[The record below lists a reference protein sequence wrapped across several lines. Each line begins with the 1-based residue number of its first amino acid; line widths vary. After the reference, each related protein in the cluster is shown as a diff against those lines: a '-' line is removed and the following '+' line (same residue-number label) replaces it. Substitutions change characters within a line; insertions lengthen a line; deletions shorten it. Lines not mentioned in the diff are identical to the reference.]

1 MTSLID
7 LRSTLDEH
15 AETVGDTETIARLS
29 AVHHRVAAVRRRR
42 RAVGAAGLAA
52 VVAVVTGAALST
64 RPDRDAQPVGPVVLG
79 QRAPGLM
86 TSLGYTYRATG
97 ESEVFDGSGRLT
109 VAATSAPRLVSWTTS
124 DPDAT
129 VRIRLGSGDTWTS
142 DRSEFHDFF
151 SVPAG
156 QAGNLR
162 VSASHG
168 SVGIATYDLTDA
180 APDGYTHDGITYRA
194 TVAGRGLLGAV
205 VGDAGQTE
213 ASTTV
218 VLPRG
223 LASLSPICTGAPR
236 GSGCTSTWRVT
247 SRRSAPATTRAPST
261 RPGRVA
267 TAGATR
273 SPGRSVVA
281 RVYVTRGARSTTPV
295 PEGQYPDL
303 RIGLGV
309 YGTDDR
315 TVVAGEDV
323 ARKVESGGHTW
334 SLTATRSAQQ
344 GPLRV
349 AAAGEDRIG
358 WLTWGARGTVRTSFH
373 VQGEIPQGGL
383 FATGPGTAMG
393 DLWMPAGHQVTANLA
408 HGKGPLVLAIY
419 TRSD

>member
-1 MTSLID
+1 MTSLTD

-42 RAVGAAGLAA
+42 RAVGAAGLAT
-52 VVAVVTGAALST
+52 VVAVAAGAALST

-86 TSLGYTYRATG
+86 SSLGYTYRATG

-109 VAATSAPRLVSWTTS
+109 VKATSAPRLVSWTTS
-124 DPDAT
+124 DPDAV

-142 DRSEFHDFF
+142 DRSGFHDFF
-151 SVPAG
+151 SVPADR
-156 QAGNLR
+156 AGTLR

-168 SVGIATYDLTDA
+168 SVGVATYDLTDA
-180 APDGYTHDGITYRA
+180 APDGYTHDGITYRE
-194 TVAGRGLLGAV
+194 TVAGRDLLGAV
-205 VGDAGQTE
+205 VGDAGQAE

-223 LASLSPICTGAPR
+223 LASLSPICTGAPPGLR
-236 GSGCTSTWRVT
+236 LHVDMAGDVATFGACDDTSTFD
-247 SRRSAPATTRAPST
+247 P
-261 RPGRVA
+261 
-267 TAGATR
+267 AGAGGY
-273 SPGRSVVA
+273 SGGYAQPGRSVVA
-281 RVYVTRGARSTTPV
+281 RVYVTRGAHSTTPV
-295 PEGQYPDL
+295 PQGRYPDL

-323 ARKVESGGHTW
+323 AREVESGGHTW

-349 AAAGEDRIG
+349 PAAGEDRLG
-358 WLTWGARGTVRTSFH
+358 WLTWGARGTVRTTFH

-383 FATGPGTAMG
+383 FATGPGSAMG
-393 DLWMPAGHQVTANLA
+393 DLWMPAGHQVTATLA

-419 TRSD
+419 TRTD